1 MDRVQCH
8 ILSYVRPK
16 RDDLSSLDNN
26 LLFPEFS
33 QHLKFKKT
41 ELGQSLELPINVL
54 QQQVLHESNWLMVY
68 NQPLF

>member
-16 RDDLSSLDNN
+16 RDDLSSLYNN

-33 QHLKFKKT
+33 QNLKFKKT
-41 ELGQSLELPINVL
+41 EWGQSLELPINVL
-54 QQQVLHESNWLMVY
+54 QQQVLHECNWLMVY